1 VLPIDS
7 PRASR
12 YEQAELTSRAEDE
25 QASRPNRRL
34 KQEPYRDSS
43 EYVYY
48 ASGIPLPFAFAAQL
62 TCYVTDACGLE
73 IIMDDEVQWRRRR
86 EDDLRLRVRSCVMV
100 YLVDLSNPHGSQ
112 FS

>member
-1 VLPIDS
+1 MLPIDS

-12 YEQAELTSRAEDE
+12 YEQAELTSRAEE
-25 QASRPNRRL
+25 L

-86 EDDLRLRVRSCVMV
+86 EDDLRLRVR
-100 YLVDLSNPHGSQ
+100 PIHA
-112 FS
+112 

>member
-1 VLPIDS
+1 MS
-7 PRASR
+7 
-12 YEQAELTSRAEDE
+12 
-25 QASRPNRRL
+25 N
-34 KQEPYRDSS
+34 
-43 EYVYY
+43 Y
-48 ASGIPLPFAFAAQL
+48 ASGIPLTFAFAAQL